1 MEKWKGKMEGM
12 GRLMENLKKNVYFFV
27 KKPEYIIPLILVI
40 ILSFG
45 FVVTHYSI
53 NVDTLSDS
61 RYYKDGELLAQN
73 RYGGVLIDKIFGV
86 MEYNPFFVDGLAVIF
101 LAMAAITF
109 CILFKR
115 ISQDKINTV
124 TYTIFSCLFVSSPLI
139 NEIFAY
145 TPMSLGVC
153 FSFFVNA
160 IIFNLVYSYKITEK
174 KKYLIFS
181 TIMLCII
188 SAIYESSVTVYLSG
202 IIMVEILDYIYGKH
216 QNAKYIIKNLL
227 IMLIPLLIS
236 MIINAIISKLILI
249 IFNLEP
255 SVKADKKIY
264 YIRIGVG
271 EAIKNLLKTI
281 FLYFG
286 INGLLYLP
294 ITVMQISS
302 VIMLILGIIYAKK
315 NKNFMIFLLFLGEI
329 ISIFAL
335 SIIEGTAAKYRTCQV
350 FQLFSAFAFMML
362 IQYFINADKNKI
374 VKNIFIFLAFLI
386 IFYQAKETNK
396 NFYYNYVR
404 YEQEKTYLIENAE
417 RLEDEYDIKNKP
429 VIFIANKVDL
439 SKYSIE
445 NLCISTDKLN
455 VKVANFIVKIFEPE
469 NYAYDNQKYSYIYK
483 PSQSNMYPYLYWA
496 DDAFGEPNTEIYKWL
511 TILGYDKFIQ
521 PTMEQY
527 YDAKSQIQKLGD
539 IDQKIVELENYLV
552 VLVNRRF

>member
-1 MEKWKGKMEGM
+1 MEGM
-12 GRLMENLKKNVYFFV
+12 GRLMKRLKDDIEFFV
-27 KKPEYIIPLILVI
+27 KKPEYIIPLILVL

-45 FVVTHYSI
+45 FVITHYSVNI
-53 NVDTLSDS
+53 DTLSDA
-61 RYYKDGELLAQN
+61 RYYREGELLAQS
-73 RYGGVLIDKIFGV
+73 RYGGVLLDKIFGV

-109 CILFKR
+109 CILFKK

-124 TYTIFSCLFVSSPLI
+124 SYTIFSCLFVSSPLI
-139 NEIFAY
+139 NEIFVY

-160 IIFNLVYSYKITEK
+160 VIFNLLYLYKSSEK
-174 KKYLIFS
+174 NKYLIFS

-188 SAIYESSVTVYLSG
+188 SAIYESSITVYLFG
-202 IIMVEILDYIYGKH
+202 IIMIEILDYIYGKR
-216 QNAKYIIKNLL
+216 KKTKIIIKNLL
-227 IMLIPLLIS
+227 IMLIPLLVA
-236 MIINAIISKLILI
+236 MIINAIISKFILLILNI
-249 IFNLEP
+249 EP
-255 SVKADKKIY
+255 SFKADKKIY
-264 YIRIGVG
+264 YMRIGVG

-281 FLYFG
+281 FYKFG

-294 ITVMQISS
+294 ITVMQISCI
-302 VIMLILGIIYAKK
+302 IMFVLGIAYSNK
-315 NKNFMIFLLFLGEI
+315 NKNIMVFLLFLAEI
-329 ISIFAL
+329 VSIFAL

-350 FQLFSAFAFMML
+350 FQIFSAFAFMML

-429 VIFIANKVDL
+429 VIFIANKIDL

-445 NLCISTDKLN
+445 NLCVSTDKLN

-469 NYAYDNQKYSYIYK
+469 NYAYDNQKYSYIDK

-511 TILGYDKFIQ
+511 TVLGYDKFIQ